1 MSTYDDASLVMIP
14 SGYKT
19 GTVFSQKPMSTD
31 GQLTFTRSNDTATRV
46 ASNGLIEKVRTN
58 LVLQSNTF
66 NTTWTNDNTS
76 ETSGQAGYDGTNNAW
91 LLDSTGGFI
100 YQNISLNGL
109 HTFSVYAKKGTAEGI
124 RLRINAGT
132 DANCYINLN
141 NGTEISVHS
150 GVYLSVVS
158 VGSGWYRIGLAI
170 NDSAIVD
177 VRFYPVDLSGLSTTG
192 NIVIQN
198 AMLQSGDVMTDYIP
212 TTTAAVSVGP
222 VANVPRLDYLNSTC
236 PKLLLEP
243 QRTNLVTN
251 SENISG
257 SNWTNVD
264 STDSINVTATLDP
277 SGYYGADKLQETT
290 ANSVHVIA
298 FQTSLMSSANTYT
311 FSSFLKA
318 AERNWVA
325 VYIYN
330 GTSSFSA
337 YFNLATGV
345 KGSVT
350 SSATSAI
357 ESYGNG
363 WYRCSVTLAV
373 AGSASANGGVITA
386 TADGT
391 ISYAGTAGSGIYVW
405 GAQLEAA
412 AYATSYIPTLGA
424 AVTRGEDNTLKTSIT
439 SLIGQTE
446 GTIFVEMDTQ
456 NISESV
462 RIIELGN
469 GAATNRI
476 VLRFVSSAVSV
487 IVTSSGVAQ
496 ATFTSGAL
504 TNGNYKIALGYAAN
518 DFVLYINGT
527 LRNSSASGSVPACPN
542 LYLGYTPYTGSPL
555 GGRVGQTLLF
565 KTRLPNSELASLT
578 TL

>member
-1 MSTYDDASLVMIP
+1 MSSFYSDASLIVIP
-14 SGYKT
+14 SGYKASK
-19 GTVFSQKPMSTD
+19 VYSAVPTD
-31 GQLTFTRSNDTATRV
+31 GTGDLTFTRSNDTATRV
-46 ASNGLIEKVRTN
+46 NSAGLIEKVRTN

-66 NTTWTNDNTS
+66 SN
-76 ETSGQAGYDGTNNAW
+76 AAW
-91 LLDSTGGFI
+91 LKSSSTSITASGVTDPNGGTTAVTIFFPNSVSEI
-100 YQNISLNGL
+100 YQSLGSL
-109 HTFSVYAKKGTAEGI
+109 TGSYTDSIYVKGTAGETIALWGFPSYQ
-124 RLRINAGT
+124 LFTLTGEWQRISKSNT
-132 DANCYINLN
+132 
-141 NGTEISVHS
+141 
-150 GVYLSVVS
+150 
-158 VGSGWYRIGLAI
+158 
-170 NDSAIVD
+170 
-177 VRFYPVDLSGLSTTG
+177 LSGSTAYVALGRSGTAATATSVS
-192 NIVIQN
+192 IAFAQFE
-198 AMLQSGDVMTDYIP
+198 SGDIATDYIA

-405 GAQLEAA
+405 GAQLEAG
-412 AYATSYIPTLGA
+412 AYASSYIPTLA
-424 AVTRGEDNTLKTSIT
+424 ASVTRGVDACVKTGISSLLGGTQGTWFLEMKYQPLSSSSSPTMFVTGASTIGFASSIT
-439 SLIGQTE
+439 NGLRLRINAVNDIITSVNVTLRHKIA
-446 GTIFVEMDTQ
+446 
-456 NISESV
+456 ISFDATGV
-462 RIIELGN
+462 VCFFNGNQITLPN
-469 GAATNRI
+469 GASE
-476 VLRFVSSAVSV
+476 VVSGLDS
-487 IVTSSGVAQ
+487 
-496 ATFTSGAL
+496 FTLEA
-504 TNGNYKIALGYAAN
+504 
-518 DFVLYINGT
+518 GT
-527 LRNSSASGSVPACPN
+527 RHNN
-542 LYLGYTPYTGSPL
+542 IDIYQMLYLP
-555 GGRVGQTLLF
+555 
-565 KTRLPNSELASLT
+565 TRLDNATLASLT